1 MQSESRNVGV
11 PNSRNRILWLGVG
24 NLQSGNWVTQ
34 AHATFISHTPVL
46 SDVLTP
52 SAPPL
57 RTLLRPCPRAFAL
70 WHVNC
75 ILNIQRRALSSPQ
88 NQGLIG
94 RHMHPLPQW
103 QH

>member
-34 AHATFISHTPVL
+34 AHATFISHTPLL

-57 RTLLRPCPRAFAL
+57 RPLYAPASRHLPSDTSIAF
-70 WHVNC
+70 
-75 ILNIQRRALSSPQ
+75 
-88 NQGLIG
+88 
-94 RHMHPLPQW
+94 
-103 QH
+103 